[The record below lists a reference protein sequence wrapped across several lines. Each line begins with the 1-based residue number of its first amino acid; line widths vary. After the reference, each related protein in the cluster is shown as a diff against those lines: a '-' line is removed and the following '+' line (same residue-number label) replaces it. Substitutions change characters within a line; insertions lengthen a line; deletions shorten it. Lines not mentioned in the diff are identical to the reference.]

1 MYYIVTQE
9 TIDQMMQSPG
19 EVRGEVLK
27 KDEEFILRKGGEE
40 KLKMVEEEIE
50 EMGHAFAYKAIKKG
64 DYYPWGRRILSLLA
78 ISRAFNMDK
87 EKVEQ
92 MGRSAVEESF
102 LMRFI
107 IGKFFTVN
115 SIFKKNMFTWR
126 RNHTVG
132 RLEIVKIDREQK
144 KAIVRLYNLNFHP
157 IFCDYLCGYFAAIA
171 EIAEGKKV
179 SCKEEKCF
187 FKGESFFHEF
197 LLAW

>member
-1 MYYIVTQE
+1 
-9 TIDQMMQSPG
+9 
-19 EVRGEVLK
+19 
-27 KDEEFILRKGGEE
+27 
-40 KLKMVEEEIE
+40 MVEEEIE
-50 EMGHAFAYKAIKKG
+50 EMGYPFTYKAIKKG

-102 LMRFI
+102 LIKFI
-107 IGKFFTVN
+107 ARKFFTVN
-115 SIFKKNMFTWR
+115 SIFKKTMFVWR

-132 RLEIVKIDREQK
+132 RLEIVKIEREQK

-157 IFCDYLCGYFAAIA
+157 IFCDYLCGYFAAIT